1 MLTNLAGPSF
11 DFENV
16 LFAVLQECEHQR
28 RGLPPGEVEE
38 RLAGIAR
45 DKLAEIRQSYVEC
58 GGTEPYWRDL
68 EREIL
73 GTALSQYAP
82 AAAEQNRLERNG
94 YDVWRQGDPLA
105 RAAFAVIGL
114 VLGGLIIAAPFIP
127 IWEDAFAFALAV
139 GGLLF
144 PELRKAMFDYR
155 HSRLLNKLIAE
166 ADRYQHNPRLHY
178 VSQARMDEEFAAL
191 TPVDTEPSRPE
202 RPRLVRDEAAA
213 PPPREKNSA

>member
-16 LFAVLQECEHQR
+16 LFAVLQECEHHR
-28 RGLPPGEVEE
+28 RGLPPGEEEE

-45 DKLAEIRQSYVEC
+45 DKLAEIRESYAEG

-68 EREIL
+68 EKEVL
-73 GTALSQYAP
+73 QTALPQYAP

-105 RAAFAVIGL
+105 RTAFAVIGL
-114 VLGGLIIAAPFIP
+114 ALGGLLIAAPFIP
-127 IWEDAFAFALAV
+127 LWENTVAFALAA
-139 GGLLF
+139 GGFLY
-144 PELRKAMFDYR
+144 PEIRKAVFDYR
-155 HSRLLNKLIAE
+155 HSRLLNRLIAE

-191 TPVDTEPSRPE
+191 ASPEPARRE
-202 RPRLVRDEAAA
+202 RPRLVREEASPE
-213 PPPREKNSA
+213 PPQEENSA